1 MLLLAISS
9 CTEDPFIQE
18 TNEPIPPF
26 KSGIHL
32 SYTQNETSIS
42 TSMSKGELKT
52 IGGMSIQSENKE
64 VNIFFDNKKENYSIK
79 IKRLDGIKR
88 KDFVEPEWKEI
99 TRSNTSVTMHDEF
112 GKLMFSN
119 VTTEKTEQDLSF
131 MVTSF
136 PERSK
141 KMRKMLKSGNS
152 KLAQFTAEV
161 QKDTNV
167 VKLTQ
172 VYDQN
177 NEIDETLAG
186 YTAVSYLNIKYG
198 VSVISKLF
206 DENGELVSKV
216 TMLYKLIDDIPV
228 VAYEEAI
235 SYSTDYAGEVI
246 ENKTIT
252 NYDNINIE
260 YF

>member
-1 MLLLAISS
+1 
-9 CTEDPFIQE
+9 
-18 TNEPIPPF
+18 
-26 KSGIHL
+26 
-32 SYTQNETSIS
+32 
-42 TSMSKGELKT
+42 
-52 IGGMSIQSENKE
+52 
-64 VNIFFDNKKENYSIK
+64 
-79 IKRLDGIKR
+79 
-88 KDFVEPEWKEI
+88 
-99 TRSNTSVTMHDEF
+99 
-112 GKLMFSN
+112 
-119 VTTEKTEQDLSF
+119 
-131 MVTSF
+131 
-136 PERSK
+136 
-141 KMRKMLKSGNS
+141 MLKSGNS

-228 VAYEEAI
+228 VAYEEAT